1 MTGARLR
8 GQVDPG
14 DFLRRYVHQRRAS
27 VVECVR
33 VGLLRLIPTKAAVF
47 VVLPR
52 IQPGTINALAAAGEE
67 SGVVPVNLA
76 TLLGVVDFH
85 LQ

>member
-14 DFLRRYVHQRRAS
+14 DFLRCYVHQRRAS
-27 VVECVR
+27 VIECVR

-76 TLLGVVDFH
+76 ALLGVVDFH

>member
-14 DFLRRYVHQRRAS
+14 GFLWRYVHQRRAS

-52 IQPGTINALAAAGEE
+52 IQPGTINALSAAGEE

>member
-14 DFLRRYVHQRRAS
+14 DFLRRYVHQRRAT

-33 VGLLRLIPTKAAVF
+33 VGLLRFVPTKAAVF

-52 IQPGTINALAAAGEE
+52 IQPGTINAFAAAGKI
-67 SGVVPVNLA
+67 SAVVPVNLA
-76 TLLGVVDFH
+76 TLLGVVDLR